1 MALAIPEAF
10 GEAAAAGDY
19 AAVARSTKVNPAP
32 FTIERKKGTLTDSN
46 QKSKIRYY
54 SS

>member
-19 AAVARSTKVNPAP
+19 AAVAR
-32 FTIERKKGTLTDSN
+32 RKSIQLLS
-46 QKSKIRYY
+46 QSIYE
-54 SS
+54 

>member
-19 AAVARSTKVNPAP
+19 AAVARRKSIQLLLSQSKVKN
-32 FTIERKKGTLTDSN
+32 TIL
-46 QKSKIRYY
+46 Q
-54 SS
+54 